1 MKKTLILMAA
11 AASVVLTGCTESD
24 ISNDTSLAK
33 ESAPSA
39 IEFSAKTRNAGAT
52 RTGTVG
58 TITTAS
64 LKTGDHK
71 NDGFGVMGYQMTA
84 DWANNQTSTEP
95 NFMFNEQVKW
105 DTRGFWIYDPVK
117 YWPNGNDKAN
127 TANKPSNTATS
138 TNTDRLSFFAY
149 APWVDVSESSYV
161 AGKIVSKETK
171 KFGDDAVGRDFF
183 YTSASEASDLGNG
196 IAAITANNLKAAPEV
211 YYYMPTAT
219 TAAAVDLL
227 WGLRGSE
234 TYKETDATDNTV
246 TSLGDSYNVNLTKQD
261 VPETVDFLFKHAL
274 AKIGGNTSSKTAI
287 TGNQQSGLDVVLD
300 VDGNGYGNVGR
311 DNQSN
316 YLGTTFNSTK
326 TLVTISSVSVEDG
339 ASAADNSPKHAE
351 AGTESNLKNSGWFNL
366 ATGSWSNVGIIDKT
380 GTTAA
385 KGATYDV
392 EADATTTPIELNP
405 DIKEGTVKNS
415 TGVDWQYANSENQG
429 YTGGAKG
436 VTTTPQPVYADTKAS
451 SGAANDVPA
460 LLMIPSGDSQTLYI
474 TVTYIVRTADPQ
486 LSGGFTTVTQTVTN
500 KVDLSGLNVNKYYK
514 LVMHLGLTSVKFS
527 AVVTDWAATDDATYD
542 EGGTHD
548 GEEPSTEVVWLP
560 SNVINATTTTTSAA
574 GTSSN
579 VNTAAKTTTYTI
591 TLSGLAAGEKIL
603 ATESADN
610 ITAVKI
616 KKSDNSEVSIMSEH
630 ALVAEDFTTGKVNI
644 VVTLIPNTKVSA
656 ISNLL
661 TITQTASNNT
671 ELSKTSVNI
680 VQSPFDI
687 VLAETTAGKVVSVK
701 DGDDQNID
709 ITNAAAYTV
718 TVLDSEGVTVNP
730 SNYTKA
736 AEGTITMNTAG
747 TYTVIVEY
755 DEDNNSTTD
764 MTKTIKIKQ

>member
-11 AASVVLTGCTESD
+11 ASAFFLTGCTESD
-24 ISNDTSLAK
+24 LSGDTSLAK
-33 ESAPSA
+33 ESSSA

-52 RTGTVG
+52 RAGTAG

-64 LKTGDHK
+64 LKTGS
-71 NDGFGVMGYQMTA
+71 GFGVMGYQMTA
-84 DWANNQTSTEP
+84 NWANDQTSTAP
-95 NFMFNEQVKW
+95 NFMFNEQVTWNGTK
-105 DTRGFWIYDPVK
+105 GFWIYDPVK
-117 YWPNGNDKAN
+117 YWPNGIDKAN
-127 TANKPSNTATS
+127 AANSPSNTATS
-138 TNTDRLSFFAY
+138 TNQDKLNFFAY
-149 APWVDVSESSYV
+149 APWVDVAGTSS
-161 AGKIVSKETK
+161 
-171 KFGDDAVGRDFF
+171 GDYSATASTITIPSGSHSAF
-183 YTSASEASDLGNG
+183 YANGCAAADLKNG
-196 IAAITANNLKAAPEV
+196 ITAITHNTLQAAPEV
-211 YYYMPTAT
+211 MYYMPIAT

-316 YLGTTFNSTK
+316 YLGTGFNPAK

-339 ASAADNSPKHAE
+339 ASAAANTPKHAE
-351 AGTESNLKNSGWFNL
+351 DGTKSNLKNSGWFNL
-366 ATGSWSNVGIIDKT
+366 ATGSWNNVGII
-380 GTTAA
+380 TAA
-385 KGATYDV
+385 GVASTEGATYDV
-392 EADATTTPIELNP
+392 EANITPTSIELNP
-405 DIKEGTVKNS
+405 DIKEGTVNNS
-415 TGVDWQYANSENQG
+415 TGADWQYANSGDPG

-436 VTTTPQPVYADTKAS
+436 VTTTPQPVYADTKAT
-451 SGAANDVPA
+451 SGDANDVPA
-460 LLMIPSGDSQTLYI
+460 LLMIPSSETQTLYV

-591 TLSGLAAGEKIL
+591 TLSGLTAGEKIL
-603 ATESADN
+603 ANESADN
-610 ITAVKI
+610 ITEVKI
-616 KKSDNSEVSIMSEH
+616 KKSDASEVTIMSEH
-630 ALVAEDFTTGKVNI
+630 TLVAGDFTGDKVNI
-644 VVTLIPNTKVSA
+644 VVTLTPNTKVSA

-680 VQSPFDI
+680 VQSAFDI
-687 VLAETTAGKVVSVK
+687 VLKETTAGKVVSVQ
-701 DGDDQNID
+701 DGDVQDID
-709 ITNAAAYTV
+709 ITASAYAV
-718 TVLDSEGVTVNP
+718 TVLDSEGVTVDP
-730 SNYTKA
+730 ANYEKA
-736 AEGTITMNTAG
+736 AGKITMNTAG
-747 TYTVIVEY
+747 TYTVIVKY
-755 DEDNNSTTD
+755 DDNGDSVTD

>member
-24 ISNDTSLAK
+24 ISSDTSLAK
-33 ESAPSA
+33 ESSSA
-39 IEFSAKTRNAGAT
+39 IEFSAKTRNAGVT
-52 RTGTVG
+52 RAGTAG

-64 LKTGDHK
+64 LKTGTHAAS
-71 NDGFGVMGYQMTA
+71 GFGVMGYQMTA
-84 DWANNQTSTEP
+84 AWANNQTSTAP
-95 NFMFNEQVKW
+95 NFMFNEQVTWNDAK
-105 DTRGFWIYDPVK
+105 GFWTYDPVK
-117 YWPNGNDKAN
+117 YWPNGIDKAN
-127 TANKPSNTATS
+127 DTNGPSSTATS
-138 TNTDRLSFFAY
+138 TNTDQLSFFAY
-149 APWVDVSESSYV
+149 APWVDVAGAPSGNYSAAKVDITIPSGSHSAFYANGCV
-161 AGKIVSKETK
+161 A
-171 KFGDDAVGRDFF
+171 A
-183 YTSASEASDLGNG
+183 DLKNG
-196 IAAITANNLKAAPEV
+196 ITAITHNTLKAAPEV
-211 YYYMPTAT
+211 MYYMPTAT
-219 TAAAVDLL
+219 TAVAVDLL
-227 WGLRGSE
+227 WGLRGSKA
-234 TYKETDATDNTV
+234 YKETDAIDNTV

-316 YLGTTFNSTK
+316 YLGTTFNSRK

-339 ASAADNSPKHAE
+339 ASAASNTPETHAA
-351 AGTESNLKNSGWFNL
+351 AGTKSNLKNSGWFNL
-366 ATGSWSNVGIIDKT
+366 ATGSWNNVGII
-380 GTTAA
+380 TAA
-385 KGATYDV
+385 GVASTEGATYDV
-392 EADATTTPIELNP
+392 EANVTPTPIELNP
-405 DIKEGTVKNS
+405 EIKEGTVSNS
-415 TGVDWQYANSENQG
+415 TGADWQNANSGDPG
-429 YTGGAKG
+429 YTGGATG
-436 VTTTPQPVYADTKAS
+436 VTTTPKPVYADIKAS
-451 SGAANDVPA
+451 SGDANDVPA
-460 LLMIPSGDSQTLYI
+460 LLMIPSGDPQTLYI

-591 TLSGLAAGEKIL
+591 SLSGLAEGQKIK
-603 ATESADN
+603 ADESAAN
-610 ITAVKI
+610 ITAVAIGSKDI
-616 KKSDNSEVSIMSEH
+616 TSEKTLESTDLTAGAATV
-630 ALVAEDFTTGKVNI
+630 T
-644 VVTLIPNTKVSA
+644 VTLAPNTKVSA
-656 ISNLL
+656 VSNLL
-661 TITQTASNNT
+661 TITQKASNNT
-671 ELSKTSVNI
+671 LLSTTSVNI

-687 VLAETTAGKVVSVK
+687 VLAETTPGTVVSVK
-701 DGDDQNID
+701 DGDNQNID
-709 ITNAAAYTV
+709 ITTAAYTV
-718 TVLDSEGVTVNP
+718 TVLDSEGVTVAP
-730 SNYTKA
+730 ANYTVA
-736 AEGTITMNTAG
+736 AAGTITMNTAG
-747 TYTVIVEY
+747 TYTVIVKY
-755 DEDNNSTTD
+755 NEDGDSTTD